1 MEFPSPQFRFQ
12 MRGFFP
18 SLAFFCALQFLGIGS
33 FAQNAQDELKP
44 PQISQASPEAS
55 KWFGRSFDRTSLTIM
70 ASGVVGSLVMQ
81 PHDENINQQW
91 VNHQRMSEDKARIGD
106 LIGSGAPGLL
116 IGLGQLYFDKPNGE
130 AMLKSWVAVSL
141 WTGAL
146 KTLVGR
152 QRPGGSEN
160 RQSWPSG
167 HTSVSFATATA
178 LGMAYGWKVGV
189 PAGLLA
195 VGVGASRLADNR
207 HWMSDVVGGAA
218 VGIWMGYAYAVP
230 RDRDTFTDISPVSG
244 PNREGVSVTSTRPFL
259 LYPSFENETV
269 FLRLVSEY

>member
-1 MEFPSPQFRFQ
+1 
-12 MRGFFP
+12 MRAFFP
-18 SLAFFCALQFLGIGS
+18 SLAFFCLLLALIPAS
-33 FAQNAQDELKP
+33 FAAPLDEELAP
-44 PQISQASPEAS
+44 PQIAQGSDDSAYR

-81 PHDENINQQW
+81 PHDESINEQW
-91 VNHQRMSEDKARIGD
+91 VNHQRMSTDKARIGD
-106 LIGSGAPGLL
+106 LLGSGAPGLM

-152 QRPGGSEN
+152 RRPGGSEN

-195 VGVGASRLADNR
+195 LGVGASRLADNR

-218 VGIWMGYAYAVP
+218 VGIWMGYAYAVVP
-230 RDRDTFTDISPVSG
+230 RDTDLITNISPASG
-244 PNREGVSVTSTRPFL
+244 LNQKGTSAASTRPFL